1 MSAMLIIAAALVALS
16 GLFSGLN
23 LGLMSFADEDLRI
36 VIEGSPDENK
46 VRNAQRI
53 RPLRARGNLLL
64 CTLLLGN
71 TLVNAMIA
79 ILLGDMAGGIVGGIV
94 TTGLIVV
101 FGEIIPQSVCS
112 RYALAIGARSVP
124 IVWVFLVVCLPIAYP
139 ISLVLDWALGRE
151 VSATYTNCSATLA
164 SAPRSTM
171 SLTECGRLSTPKWPC
186 AASTSVESCGT
197 KYEGISSSRPS
208 ASPFSDATS
217 LVKPPISPH
226 APRRAFCF
234 FQW

>member
-101 FGEIIPQSVCS
+101 FGEIIPQAVCS
-112 RYALAIGARSVP
+112 RNALSIGAATLPLVY
-124 IVWVFLVVCLPIAYP
+124 VFVVVCFPIACAQRP
-139 ISLVLDWALGRE
+139 DVL
-151 VSATYTNCSATLA
+151 
-164 SAPRSTM
+164 
-171 SLTECGRLSTPKWPC
+171 
-186 AASTSVESCGT
+186 
-197 KYEGISSSRPS
+197 
-208 ASPFSDATS
+208 
-217 LVKPPISPH
+217 
-226 APRRAFCF
+226 
-234 FQW
+234 